1 MRGRAGAFSYCKVA
15 WGDSPRKCFPSS
27 AFPLKTQRIIIVIE
41 KRKVERFDLQLEA
54 FVSLP
59 GETSDTDM
67 GNLVTRDISMNGVFL
82 ITDTPLPVGAKVN
95 VDMIL
100 TLGGKKKQNSQKAW
114 IKASGKILRTDNQG
128 MAVGFDDKSRILP
141 ISKESV

>member
-1 MRGRAGAFSYCKVA
+1 M
-15 WGDSPRKCFPSS
+15 
-27 AFPLKTQRIIIVIE
+27 IE
-41 KRKVERFDLQLEA
+41 KREVERFDLQLEA

-59 GETSDTDM
+59 GEDSNTDM

-82 ITDTPLPVGAKVN
+82 ITDRPLPVGSKVN

-100 TLGGKKKQNSQKAW
+100 TLGGKKKHDSQQAW

-141 ISKESV
+141 LSKRSA

>member
-1 MRGRAGAFSYCKVA
+1 MRDKIKTF
-15 WGDSPRKCFPSS
+15 FPSG

-59 GETSDTDM
+59 GEASHADI
-67 GNLVTRDISMNGVFL
+67 GNLVTRDISMSGVFL
-82 ITDTPLPVGAKVN
+82 VTDTPLPVGAKVN

-100 TLGGKKKQNSQKAW
+100 TLGGRKKQNSQQAW

-128 MAVGFDDKSRILP
+128 MAVGFDDRSRILP
-141 ISKESV
+141 LSKKAD

>member
-1 MRGRAGAFSYCKVA
+1 M
-15 WGDSPRKCFPSS
+15 
-27 AFPLKTQRIIIVIE
+27 VIE

-59 GETSDTDM
+59 GEGSHTDM

-82 ITDTPLPVGAKVN
+82 ITDKPLPVGAKVN

-100 TLGGKKKQNSQKAW
+100 TLGGKKKQDSQQAW
-114 IKASGKILRTDNQG
+114 IKASGKILRSDNQG

-141 ISKESV
+141 LSKKSA

>member
-1 MRGRAGAFSYCKVA
+1 
-15 WGDSPRKCFPSS
+15 
-27 AFPLKTQRIIIVIE
+27 VIE

-54 FVSLP
+54 FVYLP
-59 GETSDTDM
+59 GEGANSDM

-82 ITDTPLPVGAKVN
+82 VTDKPLPVGAKVN

-100 TLGGKKKQNSQKAW
+100 TLGGKKKQDSQQAW

-141 ISKESV
+141 LSKKIA

>member
-1 MRGRAGAFSYCKVA
+1 M
-15 WGDSPRKCFPSS
+15 FPFS
-27 AFPLKTQRIIIVIE
+27 AFHLKTQRNIIVIE

-59 GETSDTDM
+59 GESADTDM
-67 GNLVTRDISMNGVFL
+67 GNLVTRDISMSGVFL
-82 ITDTPLPVGAKVN
+82 ITDRPLPVGAKVN

-100 TLGGKKKQNSQKAW
+100 TLGGKKKQDSQQAW

-141 ISKESV
+141 LSKKAD

>member
-1 MRGRAGAFSYCKVA
+1 M
-15 WGDSPRKCFPSS
+15 
-27 AFPLKTQRIIIVIE
+27 IE

-54 FVSLP
+54 LISLP
-59 GETSDTDM
+59 GEASHADT

-82 ITDTPLPVGAKVN
+82 ITETPLPVGAKIN

-100 TLGGKKKQNSQKAW
+100 TLGGGKKQDSQQAW
-114 IKASGKILRTDNQG
+114 IKASGKVLRTDNQG

-141 ISKESV
+141 LSKNAA

>member
-1 MRGRAGAFSYCKVA
+1 MFSLQRF
-15 WGDSPRKCFPSS
+15 S
-27 AFPLKTQRIIIVIE
+27 LKTQRIIIVIE

-59 GETSDTDM
+59 GETSHAEM

-82 ITDTPLPVGAKVN
+82 ITDRPLPVGSKVS

-100 TLGGKKKQNSQKAW
+100 TLGGKKKQDSQQAW

-141 ISKESV
+141 LAKKSA

>member
-1 MRGRAGAFSYCKVA
+1 VRSHSLRV
-15 WGDSPRKCFPSS
+15 CFPSS

-54 FVSLP
+54 LISLP
-59 GETSDTDM
+59 GEAPHADT
-67 GNLVTRDISMNGVFL
+67 GSLFTRDISMNGVFL
-82 ITDTPLPVGAKVN
+82 ITETPLPVGAKIN

-100 TLGGKKKQNSQKAW
+100 TLGGGKKQDSQQAW
-114 IKASGKILRTDNQG
+114 IKASGKVLRTDNQG

-141 ISKESV
+141 LSKKSA